1 MVSGSLSHELLVCLG
16 RLESHLTNCPQFMV
30 GETLSLA
37 DVVTWAALYVLLS
50 PEGST
55 PSGEVDTRHAFHSIP
70 YSGKLSRIGERSDFR
85 GEDFRGLL
93 AFAAPKNATPPN
105 LAYKTCEWLQNSEIH
120 KSFLLRKFPTVR

>member
-55 PSGEVDTRHAFHSIP
+55 PPGEVDTHHAFHSIP
-70 YSGKLSRIGERSDFR
+70 YSGKLSRIGERK
-85 GEDFRGLL
+85 FRGLL
-93 AFAAPKNATPPN
+93 AFAAPKNATPPKFGGEN
-105 LAYKTCEWLQNSEIH
+105 L
-120 KSFLLRKFPTVR
+120 

>member
-1 MVSGSLSHELLVCLG
+1 MISGSLSHELLVCLG

-55 PSGEVDTRHAFHSIP
+55 PPGEVDTRHAFHSIP
-70 YSGKLSRIGERSDFR
+70 YNRKLSRIGERSDFR
-85 GEDFRGLL
+85 GEDFQG
-93 AFAAPKNATPPN
+93 
-105 LAYKTCEWLQNSEIH
+105 
-120 KSFLLRKFPTVR
+120 